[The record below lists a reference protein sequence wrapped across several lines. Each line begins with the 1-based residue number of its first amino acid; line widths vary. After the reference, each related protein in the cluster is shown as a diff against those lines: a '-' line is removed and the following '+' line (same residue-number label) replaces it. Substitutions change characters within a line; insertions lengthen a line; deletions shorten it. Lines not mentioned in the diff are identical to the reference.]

1 MQPQNEFA
9 QATALAQAQENLRQY
24 QTELEL
30 QNEELVVAQAEASA
44 ALSRYQALFA
54 GLPMPALVVDAHG
67 FVQEANDA
75 AMTFFGFRY
84 TRQVRN
90 HSVYRLLA
98 HPGDTRLSQALNQVN
113 ASHRT
118 VLTGWVL
125 KDAND
130 NMRHMEV
137 HVSLLPA
144 AYHLDA
150 HRLLWLLDRSA
161 QAEKDRMGRVFE
173 AILNNTDALIYAFD
187 REGRCILANARLA
200 ATLQHTQEQ
209 LVGHTRDEWME
220 PVDAKTHSQND
231 HQVFVTQ
238 RAVSTEEQLHLPGE
252 PQRYFT
258 TQKFPLKDT
267 SGQVFAVAGITT
279 EITKQRNAEQRLKWA
294 IAVFNRGSEGV
305 VICDDNTRVVSV
317 NSAFERITGY
327 TQEEVVGRNPSLFSS
342 GRHDKSFYRQFWQE
356 LLTYGHWEGEIWNR
370 RKAGEVYPQ
379 WLRVSRV
386 SGDDGMPDSFV
397 GVFSDLS
404 SRKASA
410 EEIERLAFYDLLTNT
425 PNRHL
430 LRERLE
436 QALRVCTR
444 ESVQFAVLF
453 LDLDHFKAV
462 NDTHGHDV
470 GDEVLI
476 EVSQRLQAALRAQD
490 TVCRQG
496 GDEFIVLLNPM
507 DQQGAQHCAQK
518 LLNALTEPVHTSQ
531 GDILM
536 SGSIGISIFP
546 DDGRTSQA
554 LLRNADSAMYQAKKE
569 GRNSYRFFSDELA
582 QKAAYRAALE
592 RALREA
598 LDGTELALHY
608 QPKVTLQGRGMVG
621 AEALLRWKS
630 ETLGVLSP
638 DVFIPI
644 AEESGLIVP
653 LGTWVLKQALAQMKA
668 WHTQGLGWVSVSVN
682 VSAGQFWKLD
692 LPQLVADLLAEHGV
706 PPHVLDLEL
715 TERVA
720 MIKPDEGIRICQRL
734 KEVGVTLSM
743 DDFGTGYSS
752 LAYLSRLPMDVLKID
767 QSFVRRLGEN
777 VQDEQI
783 VRSVV
788 QLAHSLNLHTVAEG
802 IETPAQLNFLNKL
815 GCDQGQGYL
824 FARPLPPIE
833 FEAWMLT
840 MPKGTGSGIDSYT
853 ATPQ

>member
-1 MQPQNEFA
+1 MQPQNEVA

-44 ALSRYQALFA
+44 ALSRYQTLFA
-54 GLPMPALVVDAHG
+54 SLPMPSLVVDAHG
-67 FVQEANDA
+67 FIQEANDA
-75 AMTFFGFRY
+75 AMTFFGFKHA
-84 TRQVRN
+84 RQVHN
-90 HSVYRLLA
+90 HSIFRLLVRS
-98 HPGDTRLSQALNQVN
+98 GDASLSQAIREVS
-113 ASHRT
+113 ASHRP
-118 VLTGWVL
+118 VLPGWSL
-125 KDAND
+125 KDASGAVWQ
-130 NMRHMEV
+130 MEA

-150 HRLLWLLDRSA
+150 HRLVWLLDRSA
-161 QAEKDRMGRVFE
+161 QAEHDRMSRVFE

-187 REGRCILANARLA
+187 REGRCLLANAQLG
-200 ATLQHTQEQ
+200 ATMQRSPEQ
-209 LVGHTRDEWME
+209 LVGHAREEWML
-220 PVDAKTHSQND
+220 PSDAKAHSQND

-238 RAVSTEEQLHLPGE
+238 RAVSTEEQLHTPGE
-252 PQRYFT
+252 PLRYFT
-258 TQKFPLKDT
+258 TQKFPLKEA
-267 SGQVFAVAGITT
+267 SGRVFAVAGITT
-279 EITKQRNAEQRLKWA
+279 EVTKQRDAEQRLKWA
-294 IAVFNRGSEGV
+294 MAVFDRGSEGV
-305 VICDDNTRVVSV
+305 VICDANTRVVSV

-327 TQEEVVGRNPSLFSS
+327 TQEEVVGRNPSMFAS

-356 LLTYGHWEGEIWNR
+356 LLSFGHWEGEIWNR

-386 SGDDGMPDSFV
+386 SGDDGLPDSFV

-404 SRKASA
+404 SRKASE
-410 EEIERLAFYDLLTNT
+410 EEIERLAFYDLLTNA

-436 QALRVCTR
+436 QTLRVSTR
-444 ESVQFAVLF
+444 EAVQFAVLF
-453 LDLDHFKAV
+453 LDLDHFKNV

-476 EVSQRLQAALRAQD
+476 EVSKRLQAALRAQD

-496 GDEFIVLLNPM
+496 GDEFIVLLTPM
-507 DQQGAQHCAQK
+507 DQPGAQHCAQK
-518 LLNALTEPVHTSQ
+518 LLDALNQPVNTSQ

-536 SGSIGISIFP
+536 SGSIGISMFP

-554 LLRNADSAMYQAKKE
+554 LLRNADSAMYQAKQE

-592 RALREA
+592 RALRDA
-598 LDGTELALHY
+598 LDGNELALHY
-608 QPKVTLQGRGMVG
+608 QPKVNLADERMVG
-621 AEALLRWKS
+621 AEALLRWTS
-630 ETLGVLSP
+630 ETLGVLPP
-638 DVFIPI
+638 DVFIPV

-668 WHTQGLGWVSVSVN
+668 WHAQGLGWISVSVN

-720 MIKPDEGIRICQRL
+720 MINPDEGVSICQRL
-734 KEVGVTLSM
+734 KDVGVTMSM

-752 LAYLSRLPMDVLKID
+752 LSYLSRLPMDVLKID

-788 QLAHSLNLHTVAEG
+788 QLAHSLDLHTVAEG
-802 IETPAQLNFLNKL
+802 VETTDQLAFLKAL

-824 FARPLPPIE
+824 FARPLPPTE
-833 FEAWMLT
+833 FEGWV
-840 MPKGTGSGIDSYT
+840 KRQSDVV
-853 ATPQ
+853 